1 MTPSHSPSEE
11 IQVPPSTESTKEIL
25 KSEAQTHVDTVVKQV
40 NDIFDANPEEKEVVY
55 EALKNLLSMLILKY
69 PGKLAEILD
78 QVDKKY
84 QERLKWFGYKTY
96 ERRQEA
102 IDQYT
107 KFLNEMGNDI
117 TTKAQHVWWQ
127 KEYEGIEIWYLTKKI
142 SLIDTYTRILQD
154 LKSVK

>member
-84 QERLKWFGYKTY
+84 QERLK
-96 ERRQEA
+96 
-102 IDQYT
+102 
-107 KFLNEMGNDI
+107 
-117 TTKAQHVWWQ
+117 
-127 KEYEGIEIWYLTKKI
+127 
-142 SLIDTYTRILQD
+142 
-154 LKSVK
+154 